1 MSVVNG
7 GGIAR
12 VCTAAHA
19 SLRVEQ
25 LHFNFVVAVMQL
37 LAWSPTTRYRTF
49 GSTPSHS
56 EMYKGSSPPLFRS
69 FQTNL

>member
-25 LHFNFVVAVMQL
+25 LHFNFVVAVM
-37 LAWSPTTRYRTF
+37 
-49 GSTPSHS
+49 
-56 EMYKGSSPPLFRS
+56 
-69 FQTNL
+69 

>member
-7 GGIAR
+7 GGIAC

-37 LAWSPTTRYRTF
+37 APFEHRVY
-49 GSTPSHS
+49 
-56 EMYKGSSPPLFRS
+56 Y
-69 FQTNL
+69 